1 MSEQRLAYLQRHPRA
16 ANLLLLT
23 FSTLLCLALGEVALR
38 IVQRTPAD
46 NPHQLFVE
54 YHPVLGWQKKAGF
67 SGIHVGPEGIYR
79 VRESMNSKGI
89 RGPEYPYEKPPE
101 EFRILF
107 LGDSYAEGYTVEFQD
122 LFSEVLKRRLLREQR
137 RPVQVINAGTGGYS
151 TDQEL
156 LWFTTE
162 GIKYRPDLTVLLFC
176 YNDVLFNTVDRYWRG
191 YKPLFRIDGDTLTLT
206 NVPVPPPLAAGQQP
220 TPPPPSA
227 ERWLYRSSYLFRNL
241 RDAADPDETSAPDYV
256 RFADWRKATG
266 DEKRAAWTITNALVR
281 KLNAEA
287 QAAGSRFLLLIVP
300 GNKEVTRGVVGICRE
315 ASIDCIDPTARF
327 LDEGLKLREHGK
339 KLTYAPLDEHWN
351 AEGHRLAADVLAA
364 YVLSHGYLSGR

>member
-1 MSEQRLAYLQRHPRA
+1 MSEQRLDYLRRHPGV

-23 FSTLLCLALGEVALR
+23 FSTLLPLALGEVALR
-38 IVQRTPAD
+38 IVQRAPAD

-67 SGIHVGPEGIYR
+67 TGVHVGPEGTYR

-107 LGDSYAEGYTVEFQD
+107 LGDSYAEGYAVEFED
-122 LFSEVLKRRLLREQR
+122 LLSEVLKRRLLREQR

-176 YNDVLFNTVDRYWRG
+176 YNDVLFNAVDRYWRG
-191 YKPLFRIDGDTLTLT
+191 YKPLFRIDGDTLKLT
-206 NVPVPPPLAAGQQP
+206 NVPVPPPLPAAQQP
-220 TPPPPSA
+220 TSQAPSA
-227 ERWLYRSSYLFRNL
+227 ERWLYRSSYLYRSL
-241 RDAADPDETSAPDYV
+241 SDAVNPNETSVPDYV

-266 DEKRAAWTITNALVR
+266 EEKRAGWTITKALVW
-281 KLNAEA
+281 KLKAEA
-287 QAAGSRFLLLIVP
+287 QATGSRLLVMIVP
-300 GNKEVTRGVVGICRE
+300 GNREVTRGVVSICRE
-315 ASIDCIDPTARF
+315 TSIDCIDPTARF
-327 LDEGLKLREHGK
+327 LDEGLKLKQHGK

-351 AEGHRLAADVLAA
+351 AEGHRLAADVLGD
-364 YVLSHGYLSGR
+364 YVLTHGYLAGP